1 MFKKPYTLGEF
12 NSPKNCFVE
21 NYNKKGRST
30 MKKKLSFL
38 LAVVM
43 AFTFAACSSGGSGN
57 ESTTNTETPTE
68 TTQEETKEEAS
79 AETSTAKSPD
89 NDLVVAMQADATH
102 LDPHVSGNGVS
113 NTVTNA
119 MYESLVTFDA
129 DSNIVPMLAKEWTMS
144 EDGKSYTFI
153 LNEGITFHD
162 GEQFNA
168 EAVIANW
175 ERGKA
180 DESLRVYSQTKSWV
194 SAVADSEYQLT
205 ITLDEPNNTFLN
217 KLTQV
222 RIISPKAIKEL
233 GKDGL
238 AKQSAGT
245 GPYILSERVDGGYT
259 KMVRNE
265 NYWRE
270 GPKVDTLTFKVV
282 PEDGARIAM
291 LQTGEADVINPVPP
305 IQVEKIEGDPNIQV
319 MNEKGI
325 TYRYVTLNKNYTLED
340 GRKPFDDVRVRQAM
354 NYAFDSEAFCQ
365 VVFKGYAVKPTSI
378 FSDSIMYYAEQ
389 TPYDLDL
396 EKAKALMEEAGYA
409 DGFPVNIWVDN
420 TTIEMQGAEFVKQQM
435 AQINI
440 DVNVMPMESTTIAD
454 MTALP
459 EDETEVQ
466 MWYVNWSSGS
476 YEADGSM
483 RNILHGDKY
492 PPSGYNTA
500 FWNNAEFNKLL
511 DDALLATDEATI
523 ADLYAQAQAIAWEEC
538 PWIFLANDNSIMAQR
553 SYVKGLTYKPGGD
566 VVLTTAELEQ

>member
-1 MFKKPYTLGEF
+1 
-12 NSPKNCFVE
+12 
-21 NYNKKGRST
+21 
-30 MKKKLSFL
+30 MKKRISFF

-43 AFTFAACSSGGSGN
+43 ALTFAACSSGG
-57 ESTTNTETPTE
+57 TTTSEEGTTTEE
-68 TTQEETKEEAS
+68 TTTEAATEEGSEAAS
-79 AETSTAKSPD
+79 ETSTAKSPD
-89 NDLVVAMQADATH
+89 NDMVVAMQADVTN
-102 LDPHVSGNGVS
+102 LDPHVSSNGVS
-113 NTVTNA
+113 NTVTNT
-119 MYESLVTFDA
+119 MYEALVTFDA
-129 DSNIVPMLAKEWTMS
+129 DANIIPMLAKEWTMS
-144 EDGKSYTFI
+144 EDGLTYTFV
-153 LNEGITFHD
+153 LNEGVTFHD
-162 GEQFNA
+162 GEPFNA

-180 DESLRVYSQTKSWV
+180 DQSLRVYSQTKSWV

-205 ITLDEPNNTFLN
+205 ITLDAPNNTFLN

-222 RIISPKAIKEL
+222 RIVSPKAIEEL

-245 GPYILSERVDGGYT
+245 GPYVFAERVDGGYT
-259 KMVRNE
+259 KVVRNE

-270 GPKVDTLTFKVV
+270 GPKVDSLTFKVV
-282 PEDGARIAM
+282 PEDGSRIAM
-291 LQTGEADVINPVPP
+291 LKTGEADIITPVPP
-305 IQVEKIEGDPNIQV
+305 IQVEQIEGDSNIVV

-325 TYRYVTLNKNYTLED
+325 TYRYVTLNKNYTLAD
-340 GRKPFDDVRVRQAM
+340 GRQPFNDVRVRQAM
-354 NYAFDSEAFCQ
+354 NYAFDNEAFCQ
-365 VVFKGYAVKPTSI
+365 VVFQGYAVKPTSI

-396 EKAKALMEEAGYA
+396 EKAQALMEEAGYA
-409 DGFPVNIWVDN
+409 DGFPVTIWVDN
-420 TTIEMQGAEFVKQQM
+420 TTIEMQGAEFVKQQL

-440 DVNVMPMESTTIAD
+440 DVTVEPQESTTIAD
-454 MTALP
+454 RTALP

-483 RNILHGDKY
+483 RNILHGDKF

-500 FWNNAEFNKLL
+500 FWNNAEFNQLL
-511 DDALLATDEATI
+511 DDALVSTDEAEI

-538 PWIFLANDNSIMAQR
+538 PWMFLANDNSITAQR

-566 VVLTTAELEQ
+566 IVFTTAELDH

>member
-1 MFKKPYTLGEF
+1 
-12 NSPKNCFVE
+12 
-21 NYNKKGRST
+21 
-30 MKKKLSFL
+30 MKKRISFF

-43 AFTFAACSSGGSGN
+43 ALTFAACSSGG
-57 ESTTNTETPTE
+57 TTTSEEGTTTEE
-68 TTQEETKEEAS
+68 TTTEAATEEGSEAAS
-79 AETSTAKSPD
+79 ETSTAKSPD
-89 NDLVVAMQADATH
+89 NDMVVAMQADVTN
-102 LDPHVSGNGVS
+102 LDPHVSSNGVS
-113 NTVTNA
+113 NTVTNT
-119 MYESLVTFDA
+119 MYEALVTFDA
-129 DSNIVPMLAKEWTMS
+129 DANIIPMLAKEWTMS
-144 EDGKSYTFI
+144 EDGLTYTFV
-153 LNEGITFHD
+153 LNEGVTFHD
-162 GEQFNA
+162 GEPFNA

-180 DESLRVYSQTKSWV
+180 DQSLRVYSQTKSWV

-205 ITLDEPNNTFLN
+205 ITLDAPNNTFLN

-222 RIISPKAIKEL
+222 RIVSPKAIEEL

-245 GPYILSERVDGGYT
+245 GPYVFAERVDGGYT
-259 KMVRNE
+259 KVVRNE

-270 GPKVDTLTFKVV
+270 GPKVDSLTFKVV
-282 PEDGARIAM
+282 PEDGSRIAM
-291 LQTGEADVINPVPP
+291 LKTGEADIITPVPP
-305 IQVEKIEGDPNIQV
+305 IQVEQIEGDSNIVV

-325 TYRYVTLNKNYTLED
+325 TYRYVTLNKNYTLAD
-340 GRKPFDDVRVRQAM
+340 GRQPFNDVKVRQAM
-354 NYAFDSEAFCQ
+354 NYAFDNEAFCQ
-365 VVFKGYAVKPTSI
+365 VVFQGYAVKPTSI

-396 EKAKALMEEAGYA
+396 EKAQALMEEAGYA
-409 DGFPVNIWVDN
+409 DGFPVTIWVDN
-420 TTIEMQGAEFVKQQM
+420 TTIEMQGAEFVKQQL

-440 DVNVMPMESTTIAD
+440 DVTVEPQESTTIAD
-454 MTALP
+454 RTALP

-483 RNILHGDKY
+483 RNILHGEKF

-500 FWNNAEFNKLL
+500 FWNNAEFNQLL
-511 DDALLATDEATI
+511 DDALVSTDEAEI

-538 PWIFLANDNSIMAQR
+538 PWMFLANDNSITAQR

-566 VVLTTAELEQ
+566 IVFTTAELDH

>member
-1 MFKKPYTLGEF
+1 
-12 NSPKNCFVE
+12 
-21 NYNKKGRST
+21 
-30 MKKKLSFL
+30 MKKRISFF

-43 AFTFAACSSGGSGN
+43 ALTFAACSSGGNTTSEGGN
-57 ESTTNTETPTE
+57 TTTTEE
-68 TTQEETKEEAS
+68 TTTEETTTEESGEAA

-89 NDLVVAMQADATH
+89 NDMVVAMQADVTN
-102 LDPHVSGNGVS
+102 LDPHVSSNGVS
-113 NTVTNA
+113 NTVTNT
-119 MYESLVTFDA
+119 MYEALVTFDA
-129 DSNIVPMLAKEWTMS
+129 DANIIPMLAKEWTMS
-144 EDGKSYTFI
+144 EDGLTYTFV
-153 LNEGITFHD
+153 LNEGVTFHD
-162 GEQFNA
+162 GEPFNA

-180 DESLRVYSQTKSWV
+180 DQSLRVYSQTKAWV

-205 ITLDEPNNTFLN
+205 ITLEEPNNTFLN

-222 RIISPKAIKEL
+222 RIVSPKAIEEL

-245 GPYILSERVDGGYT
+245 GPYVFAERVDGGYT
-259 KMVRNE
+259 KVVRNE

-270 GPKVDTLTFKVV
+270 GPKVDSLTFKVV
-282 PEDGARIAM
+282 PEDGSRIAM
-291 LQTGEADVINPVPP
+291 LKTGEADIITPVPP
-305 IQVEKIEGDPNIQV
+305 IQVEQIEGDSNIVV

-325 TYRYVTLNKNYTLED
+325 TYRYVTLNKNYTLAD
-340 GRKPFDDVRVRQAM
+340 GRQPFNDVRVRQAM
-354 NYAFDSEAFCQ
+354 NYAFDNEAFCQ
-365 VVFKGYAVKPTSI
+365 VVFQGYAVKPTSI

-396 EKAKALMEEAGYA
+396 EKAQALMEEAGYA
-409 DGFPVNIWVDN
+409 DGFPVTIWVDN
-420 TTIEMQGAEFVKQQM
+420 TTIEMQGAEFVKQQL

-440 DVNVMPMESTTIAD
+440 DVTVEPQESTTIAD
-454 MTALP
+454 RTALP

-483 RNILHGDKY
+483 RNILHGDKF

-500 FWNNAEFNKLL
+500 FWNNAEFNQLL
-511 DDALLATDEATI
+511 DDALVSTDEAEI

-538 PWIFLANDNSIMAQR
+538 PWMFLANDNSITAQR

-566 VVLTTAELEQ
+566 IVFTTAELDH

>member
-1 MFKKPYTLGEF
+1 
-12 NSPKNCFVE
+12 
-21 NYNKKGRST
+21 
-30 MKKKLSFL
+30 MKKRISFF

-43 AFTFAACSSGGSGN
+43 ALTFAACSSGG
-57 ESTTNTETPTE
+57 TTTSEEGTTTEETTTE
-68 TTQEETKEEAS
+68 TTTEESGEAAS
-79 AETSTAKSPD
+79 ETSTAKSPD
-89 NDLVVAMQADATH
+89 NDMVVAMQADVTN
-102 LDPHVSGNGVS
+102 LDPHVSSNGVS
-113 NTVTNA
+113 NTVTNT
-119 MYESLVTFDA
+119 MYEALVTFDA
-129 DSNIVPMLAKEWTMS
+129 DANIIPMLAKEWTMS
-144 EDGKSYTFI
+144 EDGLSYTFV
-153 LNEGITFHD
+153 LNEGVTFHD
-162 GEQFNA
+162 GEPFNA

-180 DESLRVYSQTKSWV
+180 DQSLRVYSQTKSWV

-205 ITLDEPNNTFLN
+205 ITLDAPNNTFLN

-222 RIISPKAIKEL
+222 RIVSPKAIEEL

-245 GPYILSERVDGGYT
+245 GPYVFAERVDGGDT
-259 KMVRNE
+259 KVVRNE

-270 GPKVDTLTFKVV
+270 GPKVDSLTFKVV
-282 PEDGARIAM
+282 PEDGSRIAM
-291 LQTGEADVINPVPP
+291 LKTGEADIITPVPP
-305 IQVEKIEGDPNIQV
+305 IQVEQIEGDSNIVV

-325 TYRYVTLNKNYTLED
+325 TYRYVTLNKNYTLAD
-340 GRKPFDDVRVRQAM
+340 GRQPFNDVRVRQAM
-354 NYAFDSEAFCQ
+354 NYAFDNEAFCQ
-365 VVFKGYAVKPTSI
+365 VVFQGYAVKPTSI

-396 EKAKALMEEAGYA
+396 EKAQALMEEAGYA
-409 DGFPVNIWVDN
+409 DGFPVTIWVDN
-420 TTIEMQGAEFVKQQM
+420 TTIEMQGAEFVKQQL

-440 DVNVMPMESTTIAD
+440 DVTVEPQESTTIAD
-454 MTALP
+454 RTALP

-483 RNILHGDKY
+483 RNILHGEKF

-500 FWNNAEFNKLL
+500 FWNNAEFNQLL
-511 DDALLATDEATI
+511 DDALVSTDEAEI

-538 PWIFLANDNSIMAQR
+538 PWMFLANDNSITAQR

-566 VVLTTAELEQ
+566 IVFTTAELDH

>member
-1 MFKKPYTLGEF
+1 
-12 NSPKNCFVE
+12 
-21 NYNKKGRST
+21 
-30 MKKKLSFL
+30 MKKRISFF

-43 AFTFAACSSGGSGN
+43 ALTFAACSSGG
-57 ESTTNTETPTE
+57 TTTSEEGTTTEE
-68 TTQEETKEEAS
+68 TTTEATTEEGSEAAS
-79 AETSTAKSPD
+79 ETSTAKSPD
-89 NDLVVAMQADATH
+89 NDMVVAMQADITN
-102 LDPHVSGNGVS
+102 LDPHVSSNGVS
-113 NTVTNA
+113 NTVTGT
-119 MYESLVTFDA
+119 MYESLVTFDEDA
-129 DSNIVPMLAKEWTMS
+129 NIIPMLAKEWTMS
-144 EDGKSYTFI
+144 EDGLTYTFI
-153 LNEGITFHD
+153 LNEGITFSD
-162 GEQFNA
+162 GEPFNA

-180 DESLRVYSQTKSWV
+180 DQSLRVYSQTKAWV

-205 ITLDEPNNTFLN
+205 ITLEEPNNTFLN

-222 RIISPKAIKEL
+222 RIVSPKAIEEL

-245 GPYILSERVDGGYT
+245 GPYVFAERVDGGYT
-259 KMVRNE
+259 KVVRNE

-270 GPKVDTLTFKVV
+270 GPKVDSLTFKVV
-282 PEDGARIAM
+282 PEDGSRIAM
-291 LQTGEADVINPVPP
+291 LKTGEADIITPVPP
-305 IQVEKIEGDPNIQV
+305 IQVEQIEGDSNIVV

-325 TYRYVTLNKNYTLED
+325 TYRYVTLNKNYTLAD
-340 GRKPFDDVRVRQAM
+340 GRQPFNDVRVRQAM
-354 NYAFDSEAFCQ
+354 NYAFDNEAFCQ
-365 VVFKGYAVKPTSI
+365 VVFQGYAVKPTSI

-396 EKAKALMEEAGYA
+396 EKAQALMEEAGYA
-409 DGFPVNIWVDN
+409 DGFPVTIWVDN
-420 TTIEMQGAEFVKQQM
+420 TTIEMQGAEFVKQQL

-440 DVNVMPMESTTIAD
+440 DVTVEPQESTTIAD
-454 MTALP
+454 RTALP

-483 RNILHGDKY
+483 RNILHGDKF

-500 FWNNAEFNKLL
+500 FWNNAEFNQLL
-511 DDALLATDEATI
+511 DDALVSTDEAEI

-538 PWIFLANDNSIMAQR
+538 PWMFLANDNSITAQR

-566 VVLTTAELEQ
+566 IVFTTAELDH

>member
-1 MFKKPYTLGEF
+1 
-12 NSPKNCFVE
+12 
-21 NYNKKGRST
+21 
-30 MKKKLSFL
+30 MKKRISFF

-43 AFTFAACSSGGSGN
+43 ALTFAACSSGG
-57 ESTTNTETPTE
+57 TTTSEEGTTTEE
-68 TTQEETKEEAS
+68 TTTEATTEEGSEAAS
-79 AETSTAKSPD
+79 ETSTAKSPD
-89 NDLVVAMQADATH
+89 NDMVVAMQADITN
-102 LDPHVSGNGVS
+102 LDPHVSSNGVS
-113 NTVTNA
+113 NTVTNT
-119 MYESLVTFDA
+119 MYEALVTFDA
-129 DSNIVPMLAKEWTMS
+129 DANIIPMLAKEWTMS
-144 EDGKSYTFI
+144 EDGLTYTFV
-153 LNEGITFHD
+153 LNEGVTFHD
-162 GEQFNA
+162 GEPFNA

-180 DESLRVYSQTKSWV
+180 DQSLRVYSQTKAWV

-222 RIISPKAIKEL
+222 RIVSPKAIAEL

-245 GPYILSERVDGGYT
+245 GPYVFAERVDGGYT
-259 KMVRNE
+259 KVVRNE

-270 GPKVDTLTFKVV
+270 GPKVDSLTFKVV
-282 PEDGARIAM
+282 PEDGSRIAM
-291 LQTGEADVINPVPP
+291 LKTGEADIITPVPP
-305 IQVEKIEGDPNIQV
+305 IQVEQIEGDSNIVV

-325 TYRYVTLNKNYTLED
+325 TYRYVTLNKNYTLAD
-340 GRKPFDDVRVRQAM
+340 GRQPFNDVRVRQAM
-354 NYAFDSEAFCQ
+354 NYAFDNEAFCQ
-365 VVFKGYAVKPTSI
+365 VVFQGYAVKPTSI

-396 EKAKALMEEAGYA
+396 EKAQALMEEAGYA
-409 DGFPVNIWVDN
+409 DGFPVTIWVDN
-420 TTIEMQGAEFVKQQM
+420 TTIEMQGAEFVKQQL

-440 DVNVMPMESTTIAD
+440 DVTVEPQESTTIAD
-454 MTALP
+454 RTALP

-483 RNILHGDKY
+483 RNILHGDKF

-500 FWNNAEFNKLL
+500 FWNNAEFNQLL
-511 DDALLATDEATI
+511 DDALVSTDEAEI

-538 PWIFLANDNSIMAQR
+538 PWMFLANDNSITAQR

-566 VVLTTAELEQ
+566 IVFTTAELDH

>member
-1 MFKKPYTLGEF
+1 
-12 NSPKNCFVE
+12 
-21 NYNKKGRST
+21 
-30 MKKKLSFL
+30 MKKKISFF

-43 AFTFAACSSGGSGN
+43 ALTFAACSSGGNTTSEGGN
-57 ESTTNTETPTE
+57 TTTTEE
-68 TTQEETKEEAS
+68 TTTEETTTEESGEAA

-89 NDLVVAMQADATH
+89 NDMVVAMQADVTN
-102 LDPHVSGNGVS
+102 LDPHVSSNGVS
-113 NTVTNA
+113 NTVTNT
-119 MYESLVTFDA
+119 MYEALVTFDA
-129 DSNIVPMLAKEWTMS
+129 DANIIPMLAKEWTMS
-144 EDGKSYTFI
+144 EDGLTYTFV
-153 LNEGITFHD
+153 LNEGVTFHD
-162 GEQFNA
+162 GEPFNA

-180 DESLRVYSQTKSWV
+180 DQSLRVYSQTKAWV

-205 ITLDEPNNTFLN
+205 ITLEEPNNTFLN

-222 RIISPKAIKEL
+222 RIVSPKAITEL

-245 GPYILSERVDGGYT
+245 GPYVFAERVDGGYT
-259 KMVRNE
+259 KVVRNE

-270 GPKVDTLTFKVV
+270 GPKVDSLTFKVV
-282 PEDGARIAM
+282 PEDGSRIAM
-291 LQTGEADVINPVPP
+291 LKTGEADIITPVPP
-305 IQVEKIEGDPNIQV
+305 IQVEQIEGDPNIVV

-325 TYRYVTLNKNYTLED
+325 TYRYVTLNKNYTLAD
-340 GRKPFDDVRVRQAM
+340 GRQPFNDVKVRQAM
-354 NYAFDSEAFCQ
+354 NYAFDNEAFCQ
-365 VVFKGYAVKPTSI
+365 VVFQGYAVKPTSI
-378 FSDSIMYYAEQ
+378 FSDSIMYYSEQ

-396 EKAKALMEEAGYA
+396 EKAQALMDEAGYS
-409 DGFPVNIWVDN
+409 DGFPVTIWVDN
-420 TTIEMQGAEFVKQQM
+420 TTIEMQGAEFVKQQL

-440 DVNVMPMESTTIAD
+440 DVTVEPQESTTIAD
-454 MTALP
+454 RTALP

-500 FWNNAEFNKLL
+500 FWNNAEFNQLL
-511 DDALLATDEATI
+511 DDALVATDEAEI

-538 PWIFLANDNSIMAQR
+538 PWMFLANDNSITAQR

-566 VVLTTAELEQ
+566 IVFTTAELDH

>member
-1 MFKKPYTLGEF
+1 
-12 NSPKNCFVE
+12 
-21 NYNKKGRST
+21 
-30 MKKKLSFL
+30 MKKKISFF

-43 AFTFAACSSGGSGN
+43 ALTFAACSSGGNTTSEGGN
-57 ESTTNTETPTE
+57 TTTTEE
-68 TTQEETKEEAS
+68 TTTEETTTEESGEAA

-89 NDLVVAMQADATH
+89 NDMVVAMQADVTN
-102 LDPHVSGNGVS
+102 LDPHVSSNGVS
-113 NTVTNA
+113 NTVTNT
-119 MYESLVTFDA
+119 MYEALVTFDA
-129 DSNIVPMLAKEWTMS
+129 DANIIPMLAKEWTMS
-144 EDGKSYTFI
+144 EDGLTYTFV
-153 LNEGITFHD
+153 LNEGVTFHD
-162 GEQFNA
+162 GEPFNA

-180 DESLRVYSQTKSWV
+180 DQSLRVYSQTKAWV

-205 ITLDEPNNTFLN
+205 ITLEEPNNTFLN

-222 RIISPKAIKEL
+222 RIVSPKAIEEL

-245 GPYILSERVDGGYT
+245 GPYVFAERVDGGYT
-259 KMVRNE
+259 KVVRNE

-270 GPKVDTLTFKVV
+270 GPKVDSLTFKVV
-282 PEDGARIAM
+282 PEDGSRIAM
-291 LQTGEADVINPVPP
+291 LKTGEADIITPVPP
-305 IQVEKIEGDPNIQV
+305 IQVEQIEGDSNIVV

-325 TYRYVTLNKNYTLED
+325 TYRYVTLNKNYTLAD
-340 GRKPFDDVRVRQAM
+340 GRQPFNDVRVRQAM
-354 NYAFDSEAFCQ
+354 NYAFDNEAFCQ
-365 VVFKGYAVKPTSI
+365 VVFQGYAVKPTSI

-396 EKAKALMEEAGYA
+396 EKAQALMEEAGYA
-409 DGFPVNIWVDN
+409 DGFPVTIWVDN
-420 TTIEMQGAEFVKQQM
+420 TTIEMQGAEFVKQQL

-440 DVNVMPMESTTIAD
+440 DVTVEPQESTTIAD
-454 MTALP
+454 RTALP

-483 RNILHGDKY
+483 RNILHGDKF

-500 FWNNAEFNKLL
+500 FWNNAEFNQLL
-511 DDALLATDEATI
+511 DDALVSTDEAEI

-538 PWIFLANDNSIMAQR
+538 PWMFLANDNSITAQR

-566 VVLTTAELEQ
+566 IVFTTAELDH

>member
-1 MFKKPYTLGEF
+1 
-12 NSPKNCFVE
+12 
-21 NYNKKGRST
+21 
-30 MKKKLSFL
+30 MKKRISFF

-43 AFTFAACSSGGSGN
+43 ALTFAACSSGG
-57 ESTTNTETPTE
+57 TTTSEEGTTTEETTTE
-68 TTQEETKEEAS
+68 TTTEESGEAAS
-79 AETSTAKSPD
+79 ETSTAKSPD
-89 NDLVVAMQADATH
+89 NDMVVAMQADVTN
-102 LDPHVSGNGVS
+102 LDPHVSSNGVS
-113 NTVTNA
+113 NTVTNT
-119 MYESLVTFDA
+119 MYEALVTFDA
-129 DSNIVPMLAKEWTMS
+129 DANIIPMLAKEWTMS
-144 EDGKSYTFI
+144 EDGLTYTFV
-153 LNEGITFHD
+153 LNEGVTFHD
-162 GEQFNA
+162 GEPFNA

-180 DESLRVYSQTKSWV
+180 DQSLRVYSQTKSWV

-205 ITLDEPNNTFLN
+205 ITLDAPNNTFLN

-222 RIISPKAIKEL
+222 RIVSPKAIAEL

-245 GPYILSERVDGGYT
+245 GPYVFAERVDGGYT
-259 KMVRNE
+259 KVVRNE

-270 GPKVDTLTFKVV
+270 GPKVDSLTFKVV
-282 PEDGARIAM
+282 PEDGSRIAM
-291 LQTGEADVINPVPP
+291 LKTGEADIITPVPP
-305 IQVEKIEGDPNIQV
+305 IQVEQIEGDSNIVV

-325 TYRYVTLNKNYTLED
+325 TYRYVTLNKNYTLAD
-340 GRKPFDDVRVRQAM
+340 GRQPFNDVRVRQAM
-354 NYAFDSEAFCQ
+354 NYAFDNEAFCQ
-365 VVFKGYAVKPTSI
+365 VVFQGYAVKPTSI

-396 EKAKALMEEAGYA
+396 EKAQALMEEAGYA
-409 DGFPVNIWVDN
+409 DGFPVTIWVDN
-420 TTIEMQGAEFVKQQM
+420 TTIEMQGAEFVKQQL

-440 DVNVMPMESTTIAD
+440 DVTVEPQESTTIAD
-454 MTALP
+454 RTALP

-483 RNILHGDKY
+483 RNILHGEKF

-500 FWNNAEFNKLL
+500 FWNNAEFNQLL
-511 DDALLATDEATI
+511 DDALVSTDEAEI

-538 PWIFLANDNSIMAQR
+538 PWMFLANDNSITAQR

-566 VVLTTAELEQ
+566 IVFTTAELDH

>member
-1 MFKKPYTLGEF
+1 
-12 NSPKNCFVE
+12 
-21 NYNKKGRST
+21 
-30 MKKKLSFL
+30 MKKRISFF

-43 AFTFAACSSGGSGN
+43 ALTFAACSSGG
-57 ESTTNTETPTE
+57 TTTSEEGTTTEE
-68 TTQEETKEEAS
+68 TTTEAATEEGSEAAS
-79 AETSTAKSPD
+79 ETSTAKSPD
-89 NDLVVAMQADATH
+89 NDMVVAMQADVTN
-102 LDPHVSGNGVS
+102 LDPHVSSNGVS
-113 NTVTNA
+113 NTVTNT
-119 MYESLVTFDA
+119 MYEALVTFDA
-129 DSNIVPMLAKEWTMS
+129 DANIIPMLAKEWTMS
-144 EDGKSYTFI
+144 EDGLTYTFV
-153 LNEGITFHD
+153 LNEGVTFHD
-162 GEQFNA
+162 GEPFNA

-180 DESLRVYSQTKSWV
+180 DQSLRVYSQTKSWV

-205 ITLDEPNNTFLN
+205 ITLDAPNNTFLN

-222 RIISPKAIKEL
+222 RIVSPKAIEEL

-245 GPYILSERVDGGYT
+245 GPYVFAERVDGGYT
-259 KMVRNE
+259 KVVRNE

-270 GPKVDTLTFKVV
+270 GPKVDSLTFKVV
-282 PEDGARIAM
+282 PEDGSRIAM
-291 LQTGEADVINPVPP
+291 LKTGEADIITPVPP
-305 IQVEKIEGDPNIQV
+305 IQVEQIEGDSNIVV

-325 TYRYVTLNKNYTLED
+325 TYRYVTLNKNYTLAD
-340 GRKPFDDVRVRQAM
+340 GRQPFNDVRVRQAM
-354 NYAFDSEAFCQ
+354 NYAFDNEAFCQ
-365 VVFKGYAVKPTSI
+365 VVFQGYAVKPTSI

-396 EKAKALMEEAGYA
+396 EKAQALMEEAGYA
-409 DGFPVNIWVDN
+409 DGFPVTIWVDN
-420 TTIEMQGAEFVKQQM
+420 TTIEMQGAEFVKQQL

-440 DVNVMPMESTTIAD
+440 DVTVEPQESTTIAD
-454 MTALP
+454 RTALP

-483 RNILHGDKY
+483 RNILHGEKF

-500 FWNNAEFNKLL
+500 FWNNAEFNQLL
-511 DDALLATDEATI
+511 DDALVSTDEAEI

-538 PWIFLANDNSIMAQR
+538 PWMFLANDNSITAQR

-566 VVLTTAELEQ
+566 IVFTTAELDH